1 MAWHLQLGFDE
12 QIMQKVDAN
21 EAERQKFI
29 FSILTIMLL
38 IIGILVFFSSLVYM
52 LVIFH
57 NWALAVVTGIFIG
70 IIVFNIYRFLIVSS
84 VNASYSGL
92 SEFQSNHDLAYS
104 NYLSNDID
112 FTEISEEQIQHSVNT
127 KKEELRTV
135 FELPGIIKSSKG
147 SGFLT
152 MFIRILFITIFA
164 MIFATGIELFI
175 FNGVINETLEETR
188 TLLMSEQPDSWTLKE
203 MLTLKEGDTFILL
216 NSNSLLLLLDILS
229 TALGYWKLLFDLI
242 ILLIFLM
249 PLILVFRSREILFG
263 SYVRELALHEI
274 AISHYHYLKTQKTC
288 AIIINEIKSENDSI
302 IKSVKQNG

>member
-1 MAWHLQLGFDE
+1 M
-12 QIMQKVDAN
+12 N
-21 EAERQKFI
+21 
-29 FSILTIMLL
+29 S
-38 IIGILVFFSSLVYM
+38 
-52 LVIFH
+52 
-57 NWALAVVTGIFIG
+57 
-70 IIVFNIYRFLIVSS
+70 
-84 VNASYSGL
+84 
-92 SEFQSNHDLAYS
+92 
-104 NYLSNDID
+104 
-112 FTEISEEQIQHSVNT
+112 

-135 FELPGIIKSSKG
+135 FELPGIISSSKG

-175 FNGVINETLEETR
+175 FKGVINDTLAQTR

-203 MLTLKEGDTFILL
+203 MLTAKEGDNFIFF
-216 NSNSLLLLLDILS
+216 NTSSLLLLLDILS

-274 AISHYHYLKTQKTC
+274 AISHYHYLKTQKAC
-288 AIIINEIKSENDSI
+288 AIIINGIKTENDSV

>member
-12 QIMQKVDAN
+12 LIMQKVDPKQS
-21 EAERQKFI
+21 ERQKLI
-29 FSILTIMLL
+29 FSILTIML
-38 IIGILVFFSSLVYM
+38 IAIGILVFFSSLVYM
-52 LVIFH
+52 LVIFQ
-57 NWALAVVTGIFIG
+57 NWGLAILTGFFIG

-92 SEFQSNHDLAYS
+92 SEFQSNHDRAYS

-135 FELPGIIKSSKG
+135 FELPGIISSSKG

-175 FNGVINETLEETR
+175 FKGAINDTIEETR
-188 TLLMSEQPDSWTLKE
+188 TLLLSEQPDSWTLKE
-203 MLTLKEGDTFILL
+203 MLTAKDGDTFIWL
-216 NSNSLLLLLDILS
+216 NSNSLLLLIDILS

-302 IKSVKQNG
+302 INSVKQNG